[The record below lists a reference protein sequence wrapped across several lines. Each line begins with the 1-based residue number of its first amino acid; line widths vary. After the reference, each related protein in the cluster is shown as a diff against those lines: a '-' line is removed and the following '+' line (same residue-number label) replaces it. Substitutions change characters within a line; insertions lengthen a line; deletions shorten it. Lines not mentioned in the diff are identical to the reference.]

1 MFDRKRSVAPLGALV
16 LALAFLSYMP
26 QRAAAGA
33 FTSPAAVPTVV
44 ESVDDLKTKALTAD
58 LPLLLHKVIDHGA
71 IPGETRLERLQ
82 LVLKRSAA
90 RQAALDQL
98 VADQLD
104 KGSAQYHQ
112 WLAPGDFAARF
123 GPAQS
128 DIDKTVAWLQS
139 HGFGV
144 DEIGADHMSIA
155 FTGTAYQVK
164 SAFKTE
170 LHAVVT
176 RDGSAHTAN
185 SSAPVIPA
193 ALAGVIEG
201 VTLSNFF
208 PRPTVHPAGAVAR
221 DAKTGTYKI
230 TKPAPGFTFPTNEY
244 GTFYA
249 VAPADLATIYNITP
263 ARAGTTGNIYGPDG
277 NPLALTGKGVSL
289 IVAEQSDIKTG
300 DWTEFRKLY
309 GLSGYAGKLTVVHPG
324 GCTDPGF
331 IPDEGEAALDAE
343 WSGAVAPDAQIVFA
357 SCAETATTFGVMTTL
372 ENIVSHGPKAA
383 AISVSYGGCEA
394 GNGLAFQSQWTNL
407 VERAAAEGY
416 SVFISA
422 GDGAGAGCDNFD
434 TASYATGGLA
444 VNGLASNIYDTAAG
458 GTDFSDFADN
468 AIPTYWSNKNG
479 PSLGSAKS
487 YIPEIPWDDSCAG
500 KVLIQYLG
508 AVGPITFCN
517 SPEGSGLLDIIG
529 GSGGKSLYYAKPAW
543 QNIGVLG
550 VPKDGARDLP
560 DVSLFA
566 SSGFWQHLY
575 VFCMSDTNQ
584 GGAPCSTTNG
594 DDIID
599 SAGGGTS
606 FVAPILAGIQALV
619 AQEAGGSVGNAAPI
633 YYRLAK
639 LQFDT
644 PYLLSTCK
652 SDLGVNISPAC
663 VFNEITRGDNAL
675 PCLKGTPNCY
685 TSLASTEGIGVLS
698 TSTSAEDPAFPAQ
711 LGYSY
716 AVGLGSINITNLLI
730 NYLYP

>member
-1 MFDRKRSVAPLGALV
+1 MFDRRPHVALFVALMFCFV
-16 LALAFLSYMP
+16 VCVPEF
-26 QRAAAGA
+26 AAAGA
-33 FTSPAAVPTVV
+33 FLSPAAVPTVV
-44 ESVDDLKTKALTAD
+44 DAVDESKTTTLTAD
-58 LPLLLHKVIDHGA
+58 LPLSLHQVKDHGA
-71 IPGETRLERLQ
+71 IAEDTRLERLQ

-90 RQAALDQL
+90 RQAVLDKL
-98 VADQLD
+98 VEDQLD
-104 KGSAQYHQ
+104 KNSAQYHH
-112 WLAPGDFAARF
+112 WLAPEEFAASF
-123 GPAQS
+123 GPARS
-128 DIDKTVAWLQS
+128 DIEKTVAWLQS
-139 HGFGV
+139 RGLSV
-144 DEIGADHMSIA
+144 EEIATDHMSIA
-155 FTGTAYQVK
+155 FTGTAGQVK
-164 SAFKTE
+164 NAFKTE

-185 SSAPVIPA
+185 ISAPVIPA

-208 PRPTVHPAGAVAR
+208 PRPTVRAAGAVAR
-221 DAKTGTYKI
+221 DSTTGTYKI
-230 TKPAPGFTFPTNEY
+230 TKPAPGFTFPTTQY

-263 ARAGTTGNIYGPDG
+263 AREGTTGNIYGPDG

-309 GLSGYAGKLTVVHPG
+309 GLSGYSGKLTVVHPG
-324 GCTDPGF
+324 GCADPGF

-343 WSGAVAPDAQIVFA
+343 WSGAVAPDAEIVFA
-357 SCAETATTFGVMTTL
+357 SCAGTATTFGVMTTL
-372 ENIVSHGPKAA
+372 KNIVSHGPKAA
-383 AISVSYGGCEA
+383 AISISYGGCEV
-394 GNGLAFQSQWTNL
+394 GNGLAFQSQWTAL

-468 AIPTYWSNKNG
+468 DIPTYWSGKNG
-479 PSLGSAKS
+479 PGLGSAKS
-487 YIPEIPWDDSCAG
+487 YVPEIPWDDSCAG

-508 AVGPITFCN
+508 VAGPITFCN
-517 SPEGSGLLDIIG
+517 SPQSSGLLDIVG
-529 GSGGKSLYYAKPAW
+529 GSGGKSLFYAKPAW
-543 QNIGVLG
+543 QNIGVRG
-550 VPKDGARDLP
+550 MPKDGARDLP

-566 SSGFWQHLY
+566 SNGFWQHLY
-575 VFCMSDTNQ
+575 VFCMSDANE
-584 GGAPCSTTNG
+584 GGAPCTTTNA
-594 DDIID
+594 DEILA
-599 SAGGGTS
+599 SAAGGTS
-606 FVAPILAGIQALV
+606 FVAPILAGVQALV
-619 AQEAGGSVGNAAPI
+619 AQEAGGNVGNAAPI
-633 YYRLAK
+633 YYQLAK

-652 SDLGVNISPAC
+652 SDLGANISSAC
-663 VFNEITRGDNAL
+663 VFNEITRGDNAV
-675 PCLKGTPNCY
+675 PCLEGTPNCY
-685 TSLASTEGIGVLS
+685 TSPASTAGIGVLS
-698 TSTSAEDPAFPAQ
+698 TSSSAEHPAFPAD

>member
-1 MFDRKRSVAPLGALV
+1 MS
-16 LALAFLSYMP
+16 
-26 QRAAAGA
+26 AAGSFA
-33 FTSPAAVPTVV
+33 SPAAVPTVI
-44 ESVDDLKTKALTAD
+44 EAVDDSKTKILTSDVPLSLHHVTDQGALAEE
-58 LPLLLHKVIDHGA
+58 A
-71 IPGETRLERLQ
+71 RLERLQ
-82 LVLKRSAA
+82 LVLKRSDA

-104 KGSAQYHQ
+104 KRSAHYHH
-112 WLAPGDFAARF
+112 WVTPEEFAATF
-123 GPAQS
+123 GPAHS
-128 DIDKTVAWLQS
+128 DLQKTVAWLQS
-139 HGFGV
+139 RGFTV
-144 DEIGADHMSIA
+144 DEIAGDHMSIA
-155 FTGTAYQVK
+155 FTGTAGQIK

-170 LHAVVT
+170 LHTVIT
-176 RDGSAHTAN
+176 SDGKVHTAN
-185 SSAPVIPA
+185 TSAPVIPA

-221 DAKTGTYKI
+221 DPTSGKYKI
-230 TKPAPGFTFPTNEY
+230 TKAAPGFTFPTSQY

-249 VAPADLATIYNITP
+249 VAPADFATIYNVTP
-263 ARAGTTGNIYGPDG
+263 ARDGTTGNIYGPDG

-343 WSGAVAPDAQIVFA
+343 WSGAVAPDAEIVFA

-372 ENIVSHGPKAA
+372 ANVVDHGPKAA
-383 AISVSYGGCEA
+383 AISVSYGGCEV
-394 GNGLAFQSQWTNL
+394 GNGLAFQSEWTSL

-416 SVFISA
+416 SVFVSA

-434 TASYATGGLA
+434 TAAYATGGLA
-444 VNGLASNIYDTAAG
+444 VNGLASNVFDTVAG
-458 GTDFSDFADN
+458 GTDFSDTADN
-468 AIPTYWSNKNG
+468 DVLRYWSNKNG
-479 PSLGSAKS
+479 ASLGSAKS
-487 YIPEIPWDDSCAG
+487 YIPEIPWDESCAS

-508 AVGPITFCN
+508 AAGPITYCN
-517 SPEGSGLLDIIG
+517 EPNNPLLDIVG
-529 GSGGKSLYYAKPAW
+529 GSGGKSLFYAKPAW
-543 QNIGVLG
+543 QNIGVRG

-575 VFCMSDTNQ
+575 VFCMSDANQ
-584 GGAPCSTTNG
+584 GGAPCSTTNAN
-594 DDIID
+594 DILA
-599 SAGGGTS
+599 SAAGGTS
-606 FVAPILAGIQALV
+606 FVAPILAGVQALV
-619 AQEAGGSVGNAAPI
+619 VQEAGGNVGNAAPV
-633 YYRLAK
+633 YYQLAK

-663 VFNEITRGDNAL
+663 VFNEITRGDIAL

-685 TSLASTEGIGVLS
+685 TSPASTAGIGVLS
-698 TSTSAEDPAFPAQ
+698 TSTSAEDPAFPAG

-730 NYLYP
+730 NYFYP